1 MLTVLFAIAAFVTAR
16 DPTYGLCDVK
26 TFSQSANVNK
36 SYPIK
41 PALSQTAI
49 VISGDFYVI
58 DGCNF
63 GLRNFVFY
71 NAQVTSCF

>member
-1 MLTVLFAIAAFVTAR
+1 MLAALFAVASVAAK

-26 TFSQSANVNK
+26 TFAQSANVNK

-41 PALSQTAI
+41 AALSQTAI
-49 VISGDFYVI
+49 TISGDFYVI

-63 GLRNFVFY
+63 GLRNFVFF
-71 NAQVTSCF
+71 NAQVLLA